1 MKYSKRGAN
10 FQVRGVNVVYYGSM
24 RHKKRFLIHSNLYLL
39 IVAIFFASSALIGF
53 PASLVRAA
61 APSNTPNDPN
71 FSEQTYLRQIHAT
84 EAWSITKGSKRVVV
98 ALIDSGV
105 EFVHPDLQENIWT
118 NPAEQLDGVDNDG
131 NGLID
136 DIHGWDF
143 VENKS
148 NPGPD
153 FNAPKNDLGFHH
165 GTIVAGII
173 GAVGNN
179 GTAGTGIN
187 WQVSIMPLR
196 ALNGVGDTGN
206 GDPTSVVKA
215 VNYAISHKVDVIN
228 MSFIGKK
235 LGQDLINAIRRAY
248 EAGITVV
255 AAAGN
260 EGNGN
265 MIDGDL
271 DLSPRYPVCLD
282 GPQGEPWWVIGVAAV
297 DETNRKA
304 HFSGYGTRCV
314 DISAPGVHIPST
326 LVVHPA
332 EQGFNQLFG
341 GSFSGTSLAA
351 PQVTA
356 TVALMKSLKPDLTPK
371 QIYDILIET
380 AYFIDDV
387 NPLYPNALGAGL
399 LNTGAAVVKVRNMIS
414 VQSIWF
420 ASAGSP
426 IVAQLDGNG
435 VIQKKF
441 TFNYG
446 KQIGVAFARSQSA
459 SGIQPLIITG
469 TSNTSSQVRMFDD
482 KGTLKSKGF
491 LAYPKDYNGGIQI
504 AVGDTDGDGEDEIVV
519 VPARRYKPE
528 VRVYSLSGILK
539 NKFLAYAS
547 GARLGLS
554 VALADI
560 DGDGRKD
567 IVTGVREGGSA
578 HIRMF
583 NGSGDPL
590 NAGFFA
596 AASTYRGGVNIA
608 AVDTDGDGR
617 AEIITVPLNAAGS
630 PTVRLFGADG
640 VLRRT
645 APLVYEKNSQ
655 FAVAAGD
662 VDRSGDL
669 AIIVARTGTRPG
681 FQRFNANLEP
691 ADPIATN
698 LSAKDFRGAPSL
710 VIAP

>member
-1 MKYSKRGAN
+1 MVKIFNLRYVLFLFGIGTFFCFFAPLRA
-10 FQVRGVNVVYYGSM
+10 YGS
-24 RHKKRFLIHSNLYLL
+24 
-39 IVAIFFASSALIGF
+39 SA
-53 PASLVRAA
+53 A
-61 APSNTPNDPN
+61 NTPNDPN
-71 FSEQTYLRQIHAT
+71 FFQQAYLQQIHAP

-105 EFVHPDLQENIWT
+105 EFIHPDLQENIWT
-118 NPAEQLDGVDNDG
+118 NPAEQLDGSDNDG
-131 NGLID
+131 NGLAD

-143 VENKS
+143 VENQP

-173 GAVGNN
+173 GAVGGN

-187 WQVSIMPLR
+187 WHVSIMPLR
-196 ALNGVGDTGN
+196 ALNGVGDTGS
-206 GDPTSVVKA
+206 GDPVSVVKA
-215 VNYAISHKVDVIN
+215 VNYAIDHHVDVIN

-235 LGQDLINAIRRAY
+235 LGQDLVNAIRRAY

-297 DETNRKA
+297 DSSNRKA
-304 HFSGYGTRCV
+304 HFSGYGTQCV
-314 DISAPGVHIPST
+314 DISAPGVQIPST

-332 EQGFNQLFG
+332 IAGFDQLFG
-341 GSFSGTSLAA
+341 RSFSGTSLAA

-371 QIYDILIET
+371 QIYDILTRT
-380 AYFIDDV
+380 ADPIDDV
-387 NPLYPNALGAGL
+387 NPLYQNALGAGL
-399 LNTGAAVVKVRNMIS
+399 LNAAAAVAEVRTMVPAQS
-414 VQSIWF
+414 VWF

-435 VIQKKF
+435 VMQKQF

-446 KQIGVAFARSQSA
+446 KQIGVAFARSA
-459 SGIQPLIITG
+459 PLGAQPLIITG

-482 KGTLKSKGF
+482 KGASKNKGF
-491 LAYPKDYNGGIQI
+491 LAYPKEYNGGIQI
-504 AVGDTDGDGEDEIVV
+504 AVGDVDADGEDEIVV
-519 VPARRYKPE
+519 VPTRRYKPE
-528 VRVYSLSGILK
+528 VRIFSLSGVLK
-539 NKFLAYAS
+539 NKFFAYAPS
-547 GARLGLS
+547 ARLGLS

-560 DGDGRKD
+560 DGDGRLD
-567 IVTGVREGGSA
+567 IITGVREGGSA

-583 NGSGDPL
+583 NGEGAPL

-596 AASTYRGGVNIA
+596 AAASYRGGVNIA

-640 VLRRT
+640 MLRRT
-645 APLVYEKNSQ
+645 TPLAYEKNSQ

-662 VDRSGDL
+662 IDRNGDL
-669 AIIVARTGTRPG
+669 AIIVARTGAHPG
-681 FQRFNANLEP
+681 FQRFNADLEP
-691 ADPIATN
+691 ADPIITN
-698 LSAKDFRGAPSL
+698 LSAKDFRSAPAL

>member
-1 MKYSKRGAN
+1 MIKIKLKIMAFTVFFVFSAFFG
-10 FQVRGVNVVYYGSM
+10 FSGS
-24 RHKKRFLIHSNLYLL
+24 I
-39 IVAIFFASSALIGF
+39 A
-53 PASLVRAA
+53 RAA
-61 APSNTPNDPN
+61 YSSGTPNDPN
-71 FSEQTYLRQIHAT
+71 FSEQSYLQQIHAP

-105 EFVHPDLQENIWT
+105 EIIHPDLQENIWT
-118 NPAEQLDGVDNDG
+118 NPTETVDGIDNDS

-136 DIHGWDF
+136 DVHGWDF
-143 VENKS
+143 VDSKP

-173 GAVGNN
+173 GAAGNN
-179 GTAGTGIN
+179 GTAGVGVN
-187 WQVSIMPLR
+187 WHVSVMPLR

-206 GDPTSVVKA
+206 GEPTA
-215 VNYAISHKVDVIN
+215 VINAINYAIDHKVDVIN

-235 LGQDLINAIRRAY
+235 VGQELTNVIRRAY

-265 MIDGDL
+265 LIDGDL
-271 DLSPRYPVCLD
+271 DLSPRFPVCIN

-297 DETNRKA
+297 DNANRKA

-326 LVVHPA
+326 LVVHPVIA
-332 EQGFNQLFG
+332 GFDTLFG

-356 TVALMKSLKPDLTPK
+356 TVALMKSLKQDLTPK
-371 QIYDILIET
+371 QIHDILTRT
-380 AYFIDDV
+380 ADPIDDV
-387 NPLYPNALGAGL
+387 NILYVNAMGAGL
-399 LNTGAAVVKVRNMIS
+399 LNAGAAVAEVRKMVSLQS
-414 VQSIWF
+414 VWF

-426 IVAQLDGNG
+426 IVAQLEGNG
-435 VIQKKF
+435 VMQKQF

-446 KQIGVAFARSQSA
+446 KQIGVSFARGHNTSESLPIIVTGSA
-459 SGIQPLIITG
+459 NI
-469 TSNTSSQVRMFDD
+469 SSQVRLFDENGKP
-482 KGTLKSKGF
+482 KGRSF
-491 LAYPKDYNGGIQI
+491 LAYPKNYNSGIQI
-504 AVGDTDGDGEDEIVV
+504 AVGDVDGDEEDEIVV

-528 VRVYSLSGILK
+528 VRIFSLSGVLK
-539 NKFLAYAS
+539 NKFFAYAPS
-547 GARLGLS
+547 ARLGLS
-554 VALADI
+554 VALADT
-560 DGDGRKD
+560 DGDGRLD
-567 IVTGVREGGSA
+567 IITGVREGGSA

-583 NGSGDPL
+583 NGEGAPL

-596 AASTYRGGVNIA
+596 AAPAYRGGVNFT

-617 AEIITVPLNAAGS
+617 AEIITVPLNATGS

-640 VLRRT
+640 MLRRT

-662 VDRSGDL
+662 IDRNGDL
-669 AIIVARTGTRPG
+669 AIIVARTGAHPG
-681 FQRFNANLEP
+681 FQRFNADLDP
-691 ADPIATN
+691 ADPVITN
-698 LSAKDFRGAPSL
+698 LSAKDFRGTPAL

>member
-1 MKYSKRGAN
+1 M
-10 FQVRGVNVVYYGSM
+10 FHV
-24 RHKKRFLIHSNLYLL
+24 LL
-39 IVAIFFASSALIGF
+39 FFITALFFASSAFIGF
-53 PASLVRAA
+53 PASLARAA
-61 APSNTPNDPN
+61 TSSDIPNDPN
-71 FSEQTYLRQIHAT
+71 FFQQTYLQQINAL
-84 EAWSITKGSKRVVV
+84 EAWNITKGSKRVVV

-105 EFVHPDLQENIWT
+105 EIIHPDLQENIWT
-118 NPAEQLDGVDNDG
+118 NPAETVDGIDNDG

-143 VENKS
+143 VDNKA

-165 GTIVAGII
+165 GTVVAGII

-206 GDPTSVVKA
+206 GDPTTVVKA
-215 VNYAISHKVDVIN
+215 VNYAIDHHVDVIN

-235 LGQDLINAIRRAY
+235 LNQDLINAIRRAY
-248 EAGITVV
+248 EVGITVV

-271 DLSPRYPVCLD
+271 DWSPRYPVCLD

-297 DETNRKA
+297 DESNRKA
-304 HFSGYGTRCV
+304 RFSSYGTRCI

-332 EQGFNQLFG
+332 ITGFDTLFG

-371 QIYDILIET
+371 QIYDILT
-380 AYFIDDV
+380 STSDPIDDV
-387 NPLYPNALGAGL
+387 NPLYTNELGAGL
-399 LNTGAAVVKVRNMIS
+399 LNAGAAVARVRAMVTTQS
-414 VQSIWF
+414 VWL

-426 IVAQLDGNG
+426 VVAQLDGGG
-435 VIQKKF
+435 VAQKQF

-446 KQIGVAFARSQSA
+446 KQIGVSFARAYETSSA
-459 SGIQPLIITG
+459 KPLIITG
-469 TSNTSSQVRMFDD
+469 TSNTSSQVRLFDEN
-482 KGTLKSKGF
+482 GALKSKGF
-491 LAYPKDYNGGIQI
+491 LAYPKNYNGGIQI

-519 VPARRYKPE
+519 APAQRYKPE
-528 VRVYSLSGILK
+528 VRVYSLSGVLK
-539 NKFLAYAS
+539 NKFLAYAP

-554 VALADI
+554 IALADI

-567 IVTGVREGGSA
+567 IITGVRQGGSA

-583 NGSGDPL
+583 NGEGTPL

-596 AASTYRGGVNIA
+596 AAPAYRGGINIT

-617 AEIITVPLNAAGS
+617 AEVITVPLNAAGS
-630 PTVRLFGADG
+630 PTVRLFVADG
-640 VLRRT
+640 VLRGT
-645 APLVYEKNSQ
+645 APLIHEKNSQ

-662 VDRSGDL
+662 VDRNGDL
-669 AIIVARTGTRPG
+669 AIIVARTGAHPG
-681 FQRFNANLEP
+681 LQRFNANLEP
-691 ADPIATN
+691 ADPITAH
-698 LSAKDFRGAPSL
+698 LSQKDFRSIPSL
-710 VIAP
+710 LVAP